1 MQQNNTLKQ
10 NKSQRIE
17 YIDAL
22 RGFAMLLVVFC
33 HINYFTFGVNGSSSL
48 MVTTFS
54 SFMLPLFFILSGFLA
69 YKSELLLCNGK
80 TLLVNVFKKFT
91 VLVIP
96 ALVIGLIYTYF
107 HSSRGADVF
116 INNEMKM
123 GYWFTF
129 SLFQMFL
136 IFYLI
141 SYVTRK
147 SSIKGNTKFCFV
159 SLIIVAIFMYIA
171 LSPIRRSQTMSR
183 LADIICF
190 AQTCEYF
197 IFFVVGIIASKCR
210 DTFFRILDNR
220 YISAIGIILFFLLLY
235 YKYSLAG
242 CYDSYIVEKFFTRV
256 VPMLLGLLGAFISFN
271 YFRIYENNF
280 TRSTKL
286 GSLLQFIG
294 KRTLDVYWLHYFF
307 IPRIPSV
314 GDFIIE
320 NQSLIVEVSFVL
332 VVAMIVVAFALLL
345 SSILRTSKFLGL
357 ILFGVKR

>member
-1 MQQNNTLKQ
+1 MKKDDSLAVSKNE
-10 NKSQRIE
+10 RIE

-33 HINYFTFGVNGSSSL
+33 HINFFTFGVAGTSSL
-48 MVTTFS
+48 MATSFS

-80 TLLVNVFKKFT
+80 TLLVNIFKKFT
-91 VLVIP
+91 VLVVP

-116 INNEMKM
+116 INGDMKM

-141 SYVTRK
+141 IYVTRK
-147 SSIKGNTKFCFV
+147 SSIKGNTKFCFA

-190 AQTCEYF
+190 GQTCEYF
-197 IFFVVGIIASKCR
+197 IFFVVGIIASKFR
-210 DTFFRILDNR
+210 NTFFRILDNR

-235 YKYSLAG
+235 YKYTLAG
-242 CYDSYIVEKFFTRV
+242 CYDSYIVEKSLHVWFRYCLDCWV
-256 VPMLLGLLGAFISFN
+256 LL
-271 YFRIYENNF
+271 
-280 TRSTKL
+280 
-286 GSLLQFIG
+286 
-294 KRTLDVYWLHYFF
+294 
-307 IPRIPSV
+307 
-314 GDFIIE
+314 
-320 NQSLIVEVSFVL
+320 
-332 VVAMIVVAFALLL
+332 
-345 SSILRTSKFLGL
+345 
-357 ILFGVKR
+357 

>member
-80 TLLVNVFKKFT
+80 TLLVNVFKKFI
-91 VLVIP
+91 VLVVP

-107 HSSRGADVF
+107 HSSKGADVF

-147 SSIKGNTKFCFV
+147 SSIKGNTKFCFI

-190 AQTCEYF
+190 TQTCEYF
-197 IFFVVGIIASKCR
+197 IFFVVGIIASKFR
-210 DTFFRILDNR
+210 NMFFRILDNR

-235 YKYSLAG
+235 YKYTLAG

-271 YFRIYENNF
+271 YFRIYENYF
-280 TRSTKL
+280 TKRTKL
-286 GSLLQFIG
+286 GTLLQFIG

-314 GDFIIE
+314 GNFIIE
-320 NQSLIVEVSFVL
+320 NQSLIVEVVFVL
-332 VVAMIVVAFALLL
+332 IVAMLVVAFALLL
-345 SSILRTSKFLGL
+345 SSKLRTSKFLGL

>member
-1 MQQNNTLKQ
+1 
-10 NKSQRIE
+10 
-17 YIDAL
+17 
-22 RGFAMLLVVFC
+22 
-33 HINYFTFGVNGSSSL
+33 
-48 MVTTFS
+48 
-54 SFMLPLFFILSGFLA
+54 
-69 YKSELLLCNGK
+69 
-80 TLLVNVFKKFT
+80 
-91 VLVIP
+91 
-96 ALVIGLIYTYF
+96 
-107 HSSRGADVF
+107 
-116 INNEMKM
+116 M

>member
-1 MQQNNTLKQ
+1 MS
-10 NKSQRIE
+10 NKLEKAKNQRIE

-33 HINYFTFGVNGSSSL
+33 HINFFTFGVAGASSL
-48 MVTTFS
+48 MATSFS

-91 VLVIP
+91 VLVVP

-116 INNEMKM
+116 INGDMKM

-141 SYVTRK
+141 IYVTRK
-147 SSIKGNTKFCFV
+147 SSIKGNTKICFV

-190 AQTCEYF
+190 GQTCEYF
-197 IFFVVGIIASKCR
+197 IFFVVGIIASKFR
-210 DTFFRILDNR
+210 NTFFRILDNR

-235 YKYSLAG
+235 YKYTLAG
-242 CYDSYIVEKFFTRV
+242 CYDSYIVEKFFSRV

-271 YFRIYENNF
+271 YFRIYENYF
-280 TRSTKL
+280 TKRTKL
-286 GSLLQFIG
+286 GTLLQFIG

-314 GDFIIE
+314 GNFIIE
-320 NQSLIVEVSFVL
+320 NQSLIVEVVFVL
-332 VVAMIVVAFALLL
+332 IVAILVVAFALLL